1 MRISGVNDGG
11 DAVQQRTLPSLDVTA
26 PAEGLANIGRAL
38 SGAGADAFSVQARIN
53 EENKIKAHEKKTK
66 NQELQRA
73 KAANGM
79 LDHELY
85 VKQSVAT
92 LQDSVSKGETAYQD
106 APKLYDDII
115 TKAPVFE
122 VDKTDPVL
130 MENYTKHIK
139 RINFSGQVDVEKTI
153 DIAKQADYNNQFSSG
168 LDKLGKIAG
177 LPGSDLEAVNK
188 QAESLKL
195 LGRNGGLKEDELN
208 KKIQDFKD
216 NNWFNQASQFSLQY
230 SNDMKSLQDLKREL
244 TAKDGF
250 YADKLDANKRTAIM
264 RTVDASILTLT
275 NRDQHM
281 QDKREA
287 VAEHT
292 INTIDSQIAKG
303 VPATPQMWA
312 DWQDKV
318 KGTPSEADFKQR
330 IGDELE
336 VQDVLK
342 KPIEQQMAYLQQ
354 KTQSLSTK
362 GGSLRDDAN
371 LNRLKTAI
379 DLNIKTLQETPL
391 VFNQNHSGITTPPLD
406 LTAAASNPKALTDQ
420 LKDRFSTVSALR
432 KRYGN
437 QVSNNPFLPQEIEPL
452 KAVIDKADD
461 KSKLAILGVIA
472 QSSPDANAYGAALK
486 TISADKGALM
496 LAGMAHYRGFK
507 SIEGRNVAET
517 ILKGEKILADKSVI
531 MPNESVFKT
540 AFDEKVGD
548 SIADGSPQ
556 RQQAFLAFKTL
567 YAGLANDM
575 GKRHVAEDKA
585 VPFDN
590 VVSVAISL
598 ATGGI
603 TDYNDKKVIMP
614 YGMKDEDFTKK
625 VAEGIKFVAKQSG
638 YAEENLQDFPI
649 YPVPG
654 KDGYYYLLHGNKPQL
669 DKKGAPLMVNVK

>member
-1 MRISGVNDGG
+1 MKINGVNDGG
-11 DAVQQRTLPSLDVTA
+11 DAVQRPSLPSVDVTA
-26 PAEGLANIGRAL
+26 PAEGLASIGRAL
-38 SGAGADAFSVQARIN
+38 TGAGGDAINEQARVN
-53 EENKIKAHEKKTK
+53 QENKIK

-85 VKQSVAT
+85 VKQSLAT
-92 LQDSVSKGETAYQD
+92 LQDSISKGETPYQD
-106 APKLYDDII
+106 AGKMYDDII

-139 RINFSGQVDVEKTI
+139 RINFSGQAEVAKTV
-153 DIAKQADYNNQFSSG
+153 DIAKQADYNTQFAAG
-168 LDKLGKIAG
+168 LDTIGKMAG
-177 LPGSDLEAVNK
+177 LPNADIAAANK
-188 QAESLKL
+188 QADSLAP
-195 LGRNGGLKEDELN
+195 LGRNGGLKADEVS

-230 SNDMKSLQDLKREL
+230 SNDMKSLQNLKHEL
-244 TAKDGF
+244 TAADGF
-250 YADKLDANKRTAIM
+250 YADKLDPNKRTAVM

-292 INTIDSQIAKG
+292 IGEIDKQVAST

-312 DWQDKV
+312 DWESKV
-318 KGTPSEADFKQR
+318 KGTPSEADFKAR

-342 KPIEQQMAYLQQ
+342 KPIEQQTAYLQQ
-354 KTQSLSTK
+354 KTESLSTK
-362 GGSLRDDAN
+362 GGNLRDQAN

-379 DLNIKTLQETPL
+379 DTNVKTLQETPL

-406 LTAAASNPKALTDQ
+406 LTAAANDPQALSNQ
-420 LKDRFSTVSALR
+420 LKDRFSTVLALR

-437 QVSNNPFLPQEIEPL
+437 QVANNPFLPQEIEPI

-472 QSSPDANAYGAALK
+472 QSAPDANAYGSALK
-486 TISADKGALM
+486 TIGADKGALM
-496 LAGMAHYRGFK
+496 LAGMAQYRGLK
-507 SIEGRNVAET
+507 SSEGRDVAQT

-531 MPNESVFKT
+531 MPNESAFKT

-556 RQQAFLAFKTL
+556 RQQAYLAFKTM

-575 GKRHVAEDKA
+575 GVRHVAEDKA
-585 VPFDN
+585 IANDKVA
-590 VVSVAISL
+590 SVAINL

-614 YGMKDEDFTKK
+614 YGMQAENFTKK
-625 VAEGIKFVAKQSG
+625 VAAGIKIVAKQSG
-638 YAEENLQDFPI
+638 YAEENLQDFPL

-654 KDGYYYLLHGNKPQL
+654 KDGSYYLLHGNKPQL
-669 DKKGAPLMVNVK
+669 DKKGVPLMVNVK

>member
-139 RINFSGQVDVEKTI
+139 RINFSGQNEVEKTI
-153 DIAKQADYNNQFSSG
+153 EIAKQADYNNQFSSG

-230 SNDMKSLQDLKREL
+230 SNDIKSLQDLKREL

-250 YADKLDANKRTAIM
+250 YADKLDANKRTSVM
-264 RTVDASILTLT
+264 RTVDANILTLN
-275 NRDQHM
+275 NRDQHL

-292 INTIDSQIAKG
+292 ITEIDKQVASTT
-303 VPATPQMWA
+303 PATPQMWA
-312 DWQDKV
+312 DWQSKV
-318 KGTPSEADFKQR
+318 KGTPSEAEFKTR
-330 IGDELE
+330 VKDEQE
-336 VQDVLK
+336 VQTVLQ
-342 KPIEQQMAYLQQ
+342 KPIEEQTAYLQQ

-362 GGSLRDDAN
+362 GGDLRAQAN
-371 LNRLKTAI
+371 LTRLKTAI
-379 DLNIKTLQETPL
+379 DFNVKTLQETPL
-391 VFNQNHSGITTPPLD
+391 VFNQNHTGITTPPLD
-406 LTAAASNPKALTDQ
+406 LSTALTNPQ
-420 LKDRFSTVSALR
+420 ALTTQIKDRFSTVLALR
-432 KRYGN
+432 KRYGQ

-452 KAVIDKADD
+452 KAIIEKADD
-461 KSKLAILGVIA
+461 KSKLAILGVLA
-472 QSSPDANAYGAALK
+472 QSSPNAGAYGSALK
-486 TISADKGALM
+486 AIAADKGALM
-496 LAGMAHYRGFK
+496 LAGMAHYHDFK
-507 SIEGRNVAET
+507 SNDNRNVSET

-531 MPNESVFKT
+531 MPNEAAFKA

-548 SIADGSPQ
+548 SIADGTPQ
-556 RQQAFLAFKTL
+556 REQAYLAFKTL

-575 GKRHVAEDKA
+575 GVRHVAEDKA
-585 VPFDN
+585 VAN
-590 VVSVAISL
+590 ERVTRSAISL

-614 YGMKDEDFTKK
+614 YGMQPEMFSKK
-625 VAEGIKFVAKQSG
+625 VDDSLKIVAKQSG
-638 YAEENLQDFPI
+638 YPEENLQDLPL

-654 KDGYYYLLHGNKPQL
+654 KDGYYFLLRGNKPQL
-669 DKKGAPLMVNVK
+669 DKKGVPLMVNIK